1 MKFKRLFSSEG
12 YKGEKNYLNNQKTY
26 EIIRTVL
33 MFSLSAAVYLIGY
46 LTTHTNKNLL
56 TVVAVLGTLPA
67 AKSTVNMIMFLR
79 YRSCDKELAD
89 RFEAASKGVLCAYDR
104 VFTSYE
110 KNFVIDH
117 LCVRGGSIIGY
128 APKPAKKDFSEND
141 FIKHLNTYLSAEK
154 YTDVVIK
161 IFNDPEKYLERLK
174 SLSETPLKGNEEGI
188 MNVLL
193 SISL

>member
-1 MKFKRLFSSEG
+1 M
-12 YKGEKNYLNNQKTY
+12 
-26 EIIRTVL
+26 
-33 MFSLSAAVYLIGY
+33 
-46 LTTHTNKNLL
+46 
-56 TVVAVLGTLPA
+56 
-67 AKSTVNMIMFLR
+67 
-79 YRSCDKELAD
+79 
-89 RFEAASKGVLCAYDR
+89 
-104 VFTSYE
+104 
-110 KNFVIDH
+110 
-117 LCVRGGSIIGY
+117 RGGSIIGY